1 MPLLTQPCLESVL
14 DRVGQLMP
22 TAGKELDSVVGHGIV
37 GGRQHHAEV
46 GVGVGGEKR
55 DCRRGQYANV
65 VHIHTG
71 RRETADDG
79 GRQEFARGARV
90 APDDGHATVPGE
102 LAGLPEHSGGGD
114 REVQREMR
122 SNVLIG
128 EATYAVGTEKSC
140 HIDAFS
146 LGAVRARPLIRY
158 QIPALSNSFS

>member
-55 DCRRGQYANV
+55 DCRRGQYASV

-79 GRQEFARGARV
+79 GRQELARGARIP
-90 APDDGHATVPGE
+90 PDDGHATVPGE

-114 REVQREMR
+114 REIQCEVR

-128 EATYAVGTEKSC
+128 EATYAVGAEESC
-140 HIDAFS
+140 HIEVPPLLVPA
-146 LGAVRARPLIRY
+146 ARGR
-158 QIPALSNSFS
+158 QANRS